1 MMLHLVYCSAPEP
14 EDTARST
21 PANYVVTNYEAS
33 EPRMEG
39 DEIDAMP
46 VRELRRKLRDLR
58 VPHEDCLEKHELAAR
73 LRGAATHGDDEAL
86 ARQLAEEFG
95 AEAEDSADQAQ
106 RDEEFARQLQR
117 TEYGHSEQQHN
128 GRPFSPAEH
137 IRVQLRPQNQGQ
149 HHDLSELLA
158 RGNTE
163 NFLNRFLRARVAR
176 EQTSSSQGP
185 SDGMSDL
192 MTLLTPF
199 FQQAGMG
206 REMSYEE
213 MIALSER
220 LGTGNSGADQQ
231 TIDNSTTRE
240 TFVPHPDA
248 AEAQREAAEAST
260 SCSTCAVCLCDFE
273 AGNQLRT
280 LPCSHK
286 FHADC
291 VDQWLQINKTC
302 PICKHEIA

>member
-1 MMLHLVYCSAPEP
+1 MGGTERPLACSTPSLLMEGSTGYATCPRCSRPVPEANMMLHLVYCSAPAQRAP
-14 EDTARST
+14 
-21 PANYVVTNYEAS
+21 PANSEVANYEAS
-33 EPRMEG
+33 EPRFEG
-39 DEIDAMP
+39 DEIDALP

-58 VPHEDCLEKHELAAR
+58 VPHDDCLEKHELAAR
-73 LRGAATHGDDEAL
+73 LRGAATHSDDEAM

-95 AEAEDSADQAQ
+95 AEAEDSAEQAQ

-117 TEYGHSEQQHN
+117 SEYGHSEQQQQQQHN

-137 IRVQLRPQNQGQ
+137 IRVQLRPQNQGQQGQQGQ

-185 SDGMSDL
+185 SDGMSEL

-199 FQQAGMG
+199 FQQAG

-220 LGTGNSGADQQ
+220 LGTGNSSADQQ

-240 TFVPHPDA
+240 TFIPHPDA
-248 AEAQREAAEAST
+248 AVKHRAS
-260 SCSTCAVCLCDFE
+260 
-273 AGNQLRT
+273 
-280 LPCSHK
+280 
-286 FHADC
+286 
-291 VDQWLQINKTC
+291 
-302 PICKHEIA
+302 

>member
-1 MMLHLVYCSAPEP
+1 MGGTERPLACSTPSLLMEGSTGYATCPRCSRPVPEANMMLHLVYCSAPAQRAP
-14 EDTARST
+14 
-21 PANYVVTNYEAS
+21 PANSEVANYEAS
-33 EPRMEG
+33 EPRFEG
-39 DEIDAMP
+39 DEIDALP

-58 VPHEDCLEKHELAAR
+58 VPHDDCLEKHELAAR
-73 LRGAATHGDDEAL
+73 LRGAATHSDDEAM

-95 AEAEDSADQAQ
+95 AEAEDSAEQAQ
-106 RDEEFARQLQR
+106 RDEEFARQQQ
-117 TEYGHSEQQHN
+117 QQHN

-149 HHDLSELLA
+149 HDDLSELLA

-185 SDGMSDL
+185 SDGMSEL

-199 FQQAGMG
+199 FQQAG

-240 TFVPHPDA
+240 TFIPHPDA
-248 AEAQREAAEAST
+248 AVKHRAS
-260 SCSTCAVCLCDFE
+260 
-273 AGNQLRT
+273 
-280 LPCSHK
+280 
-286 FHADC
+286 
-291 VDQWLQINKTC
+291 
-302 PICKHEIA
+302 